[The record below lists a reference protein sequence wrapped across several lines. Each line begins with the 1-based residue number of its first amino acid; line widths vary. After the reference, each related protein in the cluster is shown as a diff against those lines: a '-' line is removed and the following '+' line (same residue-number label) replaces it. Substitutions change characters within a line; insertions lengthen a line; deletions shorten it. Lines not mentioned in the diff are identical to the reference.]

1 MQYPLGLNFKIMALA
16 PQISVTDASG
26 QQVFYVKQ
34 KLFKLKE
41 AVTVFADAA
50 QTRPLYTI
58 NADRIIDFSAQY
70 HFTDLTGLPLG
81 SVKRDGM
88 KSLWRSRY
96 NILNG
101 SSPNLVI
108 REENPWIKV
117 VDGLVGQIPL
127 VGMFSGYLLH
137 PAYLVSRSDNTS
149 VMRLAK
155 LPAFFEGKFK
165 IEKLAELPQAEETRI
180 LLSLLMMVLLERSR
194 G

>member
-1 MQYPLGLNFKIMALA
+1 MQYPLDLNFKVLALA

-50 QTRPLYTI
+50 QTRPLYSI

-70 HFTDLTGLPLG
+70 HFTDLMGMPLG
-81 SVKRDGM
+81 SVKRDGI
-88 KSLWRSRY
+88 KSLWRARF

-101 SSPNLVI
+101 AAPNLMI
-108 REENPWIKV
+108 REENPWVKV
-117 VDGLVGQIPL
+117 IDGVVGQLPL
-127 VGMFSGYLLH
+127 VGMFSGYVFH
-137 PAYLVSRSDNTS
+137 PAYLVTRGDNMN
-149 VMRLAK
+149 VMRMQK

-165 IEKLAELPQAEETRI
+165 IEKLGELQPAEETRI